1 MGQDS
6 KATAIAIA
14 EAAADKKAYDITLL
28 DLRGKSNVTD
38 YFVLCNG
45 NSTPQVQAICMNI
58 EEKLKDYGRHTL
70 RVEGYRDGRWVLMD
84 YGDVVVH
91 IFRPETRDHYAL
103 ERLWGDAPRAVEP
116 NFGEFMQ

>member
-6 KATAIAIA
+6 KAAAIAIA
-14 EAAADKKAYDITLL
+14 EAAADKKAYEITLL

-58 EEKLKDYGRHTL
+58 EEKLKDYGRRTL

-103 ERLWGDAPRAVEP
+103 ERLWGDAPKAVEP
-116 NFGEFMQ
+116 NFEEFLQ